1 MSALG
6 GEVCPSC
13 GQGNAPGVRFCG
25 HCGKRLDAPPGAG
38 PEPARTMFMHAQSEP
53 AVQEKTCKLVTI
65 DQSGREGM
73 IFTLRAGETVC
84 GRSNG
89 LVLFEDPFVS
99 PTHCKFVF
107 GNGKL
112 KVIDNSSLNGV
123 YLRVRAE
130 RKLHDGDF
138 VRAGR
143 QLFRFELL
151 QNAAIQVKRIDSDD
165 SKVWGSPFP
174 AAFGRIIQI
183 LDDGRTGEIRVL
195 AGDRCQLGREIG
207 DIVMP
212 SDGFIS
218 GRHCVFVR
226 QGPDVVIQDLG
237 SSNGTYVR
245 VRGETDVQQGD
256 FLLLGNQ
263 MLRVEIA

>member
-1 MSALG
+1 
-6 GEVCPSC
+6 
-13 GQGNAPGVRFCG
+13 
-25 HCGKRLDAPPGAG
+25 
-38 PEPARTMFMHAQSEP
+38 MFMHAQAEP
-53 AVQEKTCKLVTI
+53 AVKEKTCKLVTI
-65 DQSGREGM
+65 DQTGREGM
-73 IFTLRAGETVC
+73 IFTLRSGETQC
-84 GRSNG
+84 GRING

-112 KVIDNSSLNGV
+112 KVLDNASLNGV

-130 RKLHDGDF
+130 RKLHDGEY

-151 QNAAIQVKRIDSDD
+151 QNAAIQVKQVDTDD
-165 SKVWGSPFP
+165 SKIWGSPFP
-174 AAFGRIIQI
+174 SAFGRIIQI

-195 AGDRCQLGREIG
+195 AGDRCQLGREVG

-245 VRGETDVQQGD
+245 VRGEADVQHGD

>member
-1 MSALG
+1 M
-6 GEVCPSC
+6 
-13 GQGNAPGVRFCG
+13 RFCG
-25 HCGKRLDAPPGAG
+25 HCGKRIDAAAAMGAPPPGDAG
-38 PEPARTMFMHAQSEP
+38 GHARTMFMHAQGEP
-53 AVQEKTCKLVTI
+53 AVKEKACKLVTI
-65 DQSGREGM
+65 DQTGREGM
-73 IFTLRAGETVC
+73 IFTLRPGETLC

-89 LVLFEDPFVS
+89 VVLFEDPFVS
-99 PTHCKFVF
+99 PTHCRFTF

-112 KVIDNSSLNGV
+112 KVVDQNSLNGV
-123 YLRVRAE
+123 YLRVRQE
-130 RKLHDGDF
+130 RKLHDGEL

-151 QNAAIQVKRIDSDD
+151 TNAAVQVKAVAGDD

-174 AAFGRIIQI
+174 NAFGRIIQI
-183 LDDGRTGEIRVL
+183 LDDGRTGEIRIL
-195 AGDRCQLGREIG
+195 SGDRCQLGREIG

-226 QGPDVVIQDLG
+226 QGPDVVLQDLG

-245 VRGETDVQQGD
+245 VRGEADVAHGD